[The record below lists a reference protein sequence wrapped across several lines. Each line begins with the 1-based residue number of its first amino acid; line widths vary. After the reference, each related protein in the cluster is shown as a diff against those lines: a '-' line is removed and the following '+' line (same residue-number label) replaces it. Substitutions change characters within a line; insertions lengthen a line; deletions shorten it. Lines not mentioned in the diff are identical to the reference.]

1 MSRALKVGIGH
12 AETAKEAAKM
22 ATDGLTKPTLTIV
35 FASSNHNPQQVYED
49 VKSIVKTG
57 HIIGGTTAGEITS
70 LEGARTGTVAVMCLE
85 SSMLK
90 VGVGVGE
97 NLSQNPKH
105 AGITACQKSYEMIT
119 KDPALASFI
128 FLGYL
133 RAKKLN
139 LLNINPFVTM
149 FLPDGLQGSEE
160 EALRG
165 ALSTMGRSSRIVGG
179 STGDDLK
186 FQKTYQI
193 ANGVYTDSVIA
204 TKLCSLK
211 MGVGMAHPY
220 VPTDKGAVVTKS
232 NGRIV
237 YELNGRPA
245 AEVMRELLDVDELT
259 PEVFAENPIGVRT
272 GDVFADYIIK
282 SFVTENPDGSLP
294 CYAEVHEGSYISLM
308 KTDKKTTEERFKFAL
323 KSAIEDAGNP
333 EEIGAIIV
341 FNCILRGILTQK
353 LGVDDIKIAQEVVGK
368 DVPVIGFNTYGEQ
381 GATRGGSMGHYN
393 QTSTV
398 LVISKEPLSQ

>member
-1 MSRALKVGIGH
+1 
-12 AETAKEAAKM
+12 
-22 ATDGLTKPTLTIV
+22 
-35 FASSNHNPQQVYED
+35 
-49 VKSIVKTG
+49 
-57 HIIGGTTAGEITS
+57 
-70 LEGARTGTVAVMCLE
+70 
-85 SSMLK
+85 
-90 VGVGVGE
+90 
-97 NLSQNPKH
+97 
-105 AGITACQKSYEMIT
+105 
-119 KDPALASFI
+119 
-128 FLGYL
+128 
-133 RAKKLN
+133 
-139 LLNINPFVTM
+139 
-149 FLPDGLQGSEE
+149 
-160 EALRG
+160 
-165 ALSTMGRSSRIVGG
+165 
-179 STGDDLK
+179 
-186 FQKTYQI
+186 
-193 ANGVYTDSVIA
+193 
-204 TKLCSLK
+204 

-220 VPTDKGAVVTKS
+220 IPTDKGAVVTKS